1 MIEGSKNPYQILKI
15 TRIFGVCLL
24 IGVIVYFLT
33 KDVEGISID
42 VKDDMLSLS
51 YSSGDS
57 FEFRYADILSVTE
70 TQHLDLGKYISG
82 TDTKR
87 YQFGVWENEEFGKY
101 NLCIYANVAR
111 YIVVETSSGIFVF
124 NTDSED
130 ATESFYKAFL
140 ELLQTNQAEAALWNL
155 HFLTHTGWRNRNS
168 NYPPRT
174 AKCSYIA
181 I

>member
-1 MIEGSKNPYQILKI
+1 MIAGSKIPHPILKI

-70 TQHLDLGKYISG
+70 AQHLDLGKHVSG
-82 TDTKR
+82 TETESYK
-87 YQFGVWENEEFGKY
+87 FGVWENVEFGKY
-101 NLCIYANVAR
+101 NLCIYSTVSR
-111 YIVVETSSGIFVF
+111 YIVVETSNDVFVF
-124 NTDSED
+124 NLESEEATD
-130 ATESFYKAFL
+130 SFYKAFQEML
-140 ELLQTNQAEAALWNL
+140 E
-155 HFLTHTGWRNRNS
+155 S
-168 NYPPRT
+168 N
-174 AKCSYIA
+174 
-181 I
+181 